1 VSGKYTIGPDVDLDR
16 EDVRL
21 ADGTRLTPA
30 IAEEMADS
38 ALREVRAGRP
48 SLTGR
53 GGRSPQVSFR
63 LPPSMRDAAEQQARR
78 EGKKRLPARPRRARA
93 LPRPPLS
100 LTSTRHAAPL
110 AGPAR

>member
-1 VSGKYTIGPDVDLDR
+1 MSGKYTIGPDVDLDR

-48 SLTGR
+48 SLTGH

-78 EGKKRLPARPRRARA
+78 EGNSVSQLARDVLERYLARRSA
-93 LPRPPLS
+93 
-100 LTSTRHAAPL
+100 
-110 AGPAR
+110 